1 MNFEKLK
8 FINDPIIHGGLRTRE
23 IFKKSYKNKPLI
35 TVITVVLNGEKN
47 LSECIESLHKQK
59 YDNIEHIIVD
69 GCSKDKTL
77 DIIKKY
83 EDKID
88 YWCQKKDKGI
98 YDAFNLGM
106 QLASGDYI
114 GFLNSDDVYDENAFI
129 HLINYIKNF
138 PDKDFIFGAVK
149 KHWGTLYGYKPY
161 KIKWSW
167 GFYSSHSTGF
177 FIKLNSAKKVG
188 LYNLKYKYSSDY
200 DYFYRMIVK
209 HKLKGIGTKKTELFG
224 YFRRGGFSSKVSFKD
239 HFHEE
244 IKIRLDN
251 NQNKFLV
258 LLIFIYKYIKHFKKI
273 KL

>member
-129 HLINYIKNF
+129 HLIN
-138 PDKDFIFGAVK
+138 
-149 KHWGTLYGYKPY
+149 
-161 KIKWSW
+161 
-167 GFYSSHSTGF
+167 
-177 FIKLNSAKKVG
+177 
-188 LYNLKYKYSSDY
+188 
-200 DYFYRMIVK
+200 
-209 HKLKGIGTKKTELFG
+209 
-224 YFRRGGFSSKVSFKD
+224 
-239 HFHEE
+239 
-244 IKIRLDN
+244 
-251 NQNKFLV
+251 
-258 LLIFIYKYIKHFKKI
+258 
-273 KL
+273 